1 MKLFPKMALFWL
13 LASLLC
19 SVLTIILHIFVLPL
33 LFKVKLVN
41 YSLSQKYLL
50 VSLCLTELCCGIS
63 MFLAPLGELIG
74 FADNFQKYLHTF
86 QLTTLYFMY
95 FSVMIILT
103 LDRFLEFHFSI
114 KYFLIWSSKK
124 TLTTLSIVSCISL
137 INFICFLPISV
148 KIISYRKYLIGYIF
162 APVACIYL
170 LLASLTYYQI
180 FKKIKENRR
189 KSRELREYISNEQPS
204 QRKKQIQVF
213 VPSFIILTFIL
224 FNIFPIFLALL
235 RDFIF
240 TMQDGCLVF
249 CLSLWSWAGWQTL

>member
-13 LASLLC
+13 LAPLLC
-19 SVLTIILHIFVLPL
+19 SVVTIILHIFALQL

-103 LDRFLEFHFSI
+103 LDRFLEFRFSI
-114 KYFLIWSSKK
+114 KYFFIWSSKK
-124 TLTTLSIVSCISL
+124 TLGIVSCISI
-137 INFICFLPISV
+137 INSICFLPISV

-180 FKKIKENRR
+180 KK
-189 KSRELREYISNEQPS
+189 KS
-204 QRKKQIQVF
+204 KK
-213 VPSFIILTFIL
+213 
-224 FNIFPIFLALL
+224 
-235 RDFIF
+235 
-240 TMQDGCLVF
+240 
-249 CLSLWSWAGWQTL
+249 